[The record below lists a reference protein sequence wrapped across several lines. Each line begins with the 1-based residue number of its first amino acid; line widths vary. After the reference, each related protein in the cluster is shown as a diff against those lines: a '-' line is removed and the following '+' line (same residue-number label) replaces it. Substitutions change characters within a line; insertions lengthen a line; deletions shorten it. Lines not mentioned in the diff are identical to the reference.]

1 MVKVVSLTGLLVG
14 LVAGLG
20 SRAAWAAP
28 QDGGVAPQGGGA
40 SSAQL
45 ASAQTQPPPGDQPP
59 KSDKKPQGKKGK
71 GKKGKGK
78 GDAGKANPGQPKG
91 EKGAGKKPVPRIQEP
106 VETPTAQTPPA
117 EPVVT
122 PETSTQEGAPGGKKT
137 GAEGEKK
144 APGEKK
150 EPGEGKG
157 GATGADKKL
166 GQQVNKIEAKD
177 LARELLGDQ
186 GDGGRQGDGKG
197 QSGGAPQGEPRRSD
211 VPFKNMTGEDILG
224 VINTMDL
231 GLTGADLQVQIVGN
245 NIVLKGAPEDVEKL
259 EAMVLLLDRL
269 QKDMLKSVETVVL
282 KQKGAEEISRAVTDA
297 LRDVFPAPSGRADQ
311 QFKVSPIGGNVVLV
325 VAPPEHMD
333 FIKQVIVKLDEL
345 PSVELGEWLT
355 FEIKNRKASDVLKE
369 VQDMLNKI
377 RTQLGVRTGELAIK
391 AIDAT
396 NQLQVFAPEKERERI
411 QKIIDAVDVAPKED
425 WGEVKMVMF
434 PLLHSKAEEFVG
446 TLTDLLTSQEGRDAA
461 TETILRLSLMV
472 VDPKTGAVN
481 PIKPID
487 LSRTNKLIADPG
499 TNSILVATVEKNI
512 PGFAELIRLLDG
524 IPLAE
529 DVQVELVPLR
539 FAEASDLEEKLST
552 LFESGPD
559 LLPDPGDINRD
570 GVPKLEA
577 GKALAYKFSVV
588 ADSRSNTIVLAGRA
602 EQVSLAKRVVEGL
615 DQPFRYKHPIR
626 MIRLQNGD
634 AIRIGKLLTDMLE
647 QRQDAYNAVAND
659 MAAEAE
665 RVFLTIDVNSN
676 ALIVSASEPN
686 IAEIE
691 SLVKTL
697 DIAPTR
703 NLTQLGIIKCHHLS
717 ATTLAEKIKELW
729 ERKLSILEEAQQF
742 RDEPIIVADERSNSL
757 LVAAGPDDF
766 AQIQQLV
773 ENLEKEKPVDNIR
786 IFGLKFADA
795 MQMKTKFEELF
806 QGLSPLIGE
815 ENEPTFISD
824 ERSNSLIVAA
834 SQDAMERVETLV
846 TKLDVESGPT
856 TAILQAYT
864 LQFANALNIA
874 QKMTRLFEDR
884 QQGGDSGE
892 RTPVVIVPFEGTN
905 SLVISASRDDH
916 AVVTD
921 LMRLLDQKSALAKQ
935 VEIFPLQ
942 YAKAEDASQSLE
954 ELFNQAS
961 SDADSGRPDAIAV
974 VPDARSNS
982 LVVWA
987 SASQLEDVA
996 AMIKKLDTTNVGPRQ
1011 AVRVVQLR
1019 QALAEDFAT
1028 VLQDAIFGENEDENA
1043 SVMISFQE
1051 TRDDGSKVEHK
1062 LLRQDVRFTPDARTN
1077 SIFVYAPEKSIDAL
1091 ESMIRNIDQIRPTV
1105 NEIRMFELW
1114 NSNAQS
1120 VVEMLRDLYE
1130 QDTGGQQGESDIR
1143 TQFQVMGFP
1152 IEGGI
1157 PALAGQSLRF
1167 VADERTNTVVAAGAP
1182 IDLQMIEGLVR
1193 TLDSVERNE
1202 RVDQV
1207 YRPNTLKPDELSTA
1221 LTDFLQQEE
1230 EAYPQ
1235 DEGTTSSYQLAEKKV
1250 SIVSIGGDTE
1260 EDRGSGL
1267 MIGSSPRKAPQILD
1281 LIQQLDR
1288 PEPQVRI
1295 SVLVAEVILDD
1306 RLELGIEFAAQDLE
1320 FSETAV
1326 LGPNGTVIGDND
1338 AFDSVAGTDIGA
1350 VGPGGFSFTITGEDF
1365 NFLLR
1370 ALQTES
1376 RLEVLS
1382 RPTIVV
1388 ENNRVGNIDIGD
1400 KIPIPKSSNLSD
1412 TSARTQT
1419 SFDYED
1425 VGIKLNVTPH
1435 ITPDNFVRMDV
1446 IAEIS
1451 QLSNQTITL
1460 TEGLTAPVI
1469 NQRKLESSVT
1479 VKDGETV
1486 VLGGLITSSQEH
1498 GENKVPVFGDLPWV
1512 GVLFRSTREVS
1523 RRTELLT
1530 ILTVEVLRTPED
1542 YRDAS
1547 EIERDMGESSDWVK
1561 SHRLMEGLRIVPD
1574 PSMMG
1579 PQDEM
1584 GPNGAP
1590 APNGAAPAKPTPQG
1604 RELYGPKPRR
1614 YGPDLSKPVAKYGP
1628 KLPVPKPP
1636 PPPPPPVTEEKA
1648 TTELAGGPNEER

>member
-1 MVKVVSLTGLLVG
+1 MVKVFSLAGLMAGLL
-14 LVAGLG
+14 AGAG
-20 SRAAWAAP
+20 SRAAWALP
-28 QDGGVAPQGGGA
+28 QDSGA
-40 SSAQL
+40 GNPQL
-45 ASAQTQPPPGDQPP
+45 ASSQIQPPPGDQPP
-59 KSDKKPQGKKGK
+59 AAGKKGQGKKGK

-78 GDAGKANPGQPKG
+78 GKDAAGKADGAQPKG
-91 EKGAGKKPVPRIQEP
+91 EKGAGKKPVPKIQQP
-106 VETPTAQTPPA
+106 QETPTAQTPPA
-117 EPVVT
+117 QSTT
-122 PETSTQEGAPGGKKT
+122 PDAPMQEGEQKPGV
-137 GAEGEKK
+137 EGEKK

-150 EPGEGKG
+150 SSDDGAGKG

-177 LARELLGDQ
+177 LARELLGDE
-186 GDGGRQGDGKG
+186 GDGGRQGDGKA
-197 QSGGAPQGEPRRSD
+197 QPGGAPQGEPRRSD
-211 VPFKNMTGEDILG
+211 VPFKNMSGEDILG

-231 GLTGADLQVQIVGN
+231 GLTGADLQVEIVGK
-245 NIVLKGAPEDVEKL
+245 NIVIKGAPEDVEKL
-259 EAMVLLLDRL
+259 EALVLLLDRL

-297 LRDVFPAPSGRADQ
+297 LRDVFPMPTGRAEQ
-311 QFKVSPIGGNVVLV
+311 PFKISPIGGNVVLI
-325 VAPPEHMD
+325 VAMPEHMD
-333 FIKQVIVKLDEL
+333 FIKDVVTRLDEL
-345 PSVELGEWLT
+345 PPPELGEWLT

-369 VQDMLNKI
+369 VQDMLSKI

-396 NQLQVFAPEKERERI
+396 NQLQVFAPEKERDRI

-434 PLLHSKAEEFVG
+434 PLLHSKAEDFVN
-446 TLTDLLTSQEGRDAA
+446 TLNDLLTSQEGRDAA

-570 GVPKLEA
+570 GVPKQEA

-729 ERKLSILEEAQQF
+729 ERKLSILDEAEQF
-742 RDEPIIVADERSNSL
+742 RDEPVIVADERSNSL

-961 SDADSGRPDAIAV
+961 SDGDSGRPDAIAV

-1011 AVRVVQLR
+1011 SVRVVQLK

-1028 VLQDAIFGENEDENA
+1028 VLQDAIFGENEDENT

-1051 TRDDGSKVEHK
+1051 TRDDGTKVEHK

-1130 QDTGGQQGESDIR
+1130 QDTGGQQGEADIR

-1152 IEGGI
+1152 IEGI

-1338 AFDSVAGTDIGA
+1338 AFDTVSGTDIGA
-1350 VGPGGFSFTITGEDF
+1350 VGPGGFSFTVTGEDF

-1400 KIPIPKSSNLSD
+1400 RIPIPKSSNLSD

-1435 ITPDNFVRMDV
+1435 ITPDSFVRMDV
-1446 IAEIS
+1446 SAEIS

-1542 YRDAS
+1542 YHETS
-1547 EIERDMGESSDWVK
+1547 LIERDMGESSDWIK

-1579 PQDEM
+1579 PQEEM
-1584 GPNGAP
+1584 GPNGQP

-1628 KLPVPKPP
+1628 KLPAQKPLP
-1636 PPPPPPVTEEKA
+1636 PPPPPPVSEEKPTA
-1648 TTELAGGPNEER
+1648 ELAGGPNEER